1 MVDFGAI
8 IGGSAEWTKQVLF
21 KPFNF
26 KKWMVL
32 AFIAIMAGAMSHGCN
47 LNSGGN
53 GSHYEQKQE
62 QQESAERKPGSSAQS
77 CAPSAE
83 ETGIIIAVVAV
94 IAVII
99 IAVALVLMWL
109 CSRFSFVFLEDVIK
123 NDASIKAPFGA
134 NADAG
139 NSFFRF
145 NLVFTAAFLAIL
157 GFLAYLVVAALVRS
171 GLINVSDPT
180 PKQVLE
186 IIMML
191 LPALIIGSILFII
204 TGIVALI
211 TVDLV
216 IPIMYKE
223 RIRVL
228 AAWGKA
234 WALVKRNAGNL
245 IVYIL
250 IKMGL
255 GIAAGIAYILAFIAG
270 FIIVAIPVALVV
282 LVLWFIQKTVPGIAI
297 LPYWIFFGVVLTPV
311 CLFLLYCLMAL
322 NLPFAV
328 FFRTYSLKFLEK
340 LDPRYALIKTEKP
353 VAPQQ

>member
-32 AFIAIMAGAMSHGCN
+32 AFIAIMAGAMSNGCN

-62 QQESAERKPGSSAQS
+62 QQESGPQAAAKAQ
-77 CAPSAE
+77 SAE
-83 ETGIIIAVVAV
+83 ETGMIIAAVAVVAV
-94 IAVII
+94 IV

-123 NDASIKAPFGA
+123 NDASIRAPFGA

-139 NSFFRF
+139 NSIFRF

-157 GFLAYLVVAALVRS
+157 GFLIYLVIAALVRS

-180 PKQVLE
+180 PKQVVE
-186 IIMML
+186 IILML
-191 LPALIIGSILFII
+191 LPALIIGSIVFII

-234 WALVKRNAGNL
+234 WALVKKNSGNF

-255 GIAAGIAYILAFIAG
+255 GIAAGIAYLLAFIAG
-270 FIIVAIPVALVV
+270 FIIVAIPIGLFVLALW
-282 LVLWFIQKTVPGIAI
+282 LIQKTVPGISI

-340 LDPRYALIKTEKP
+340 LDPQYAFIKTEKP